1 MRKDSKKSNGL
12 IRLFVLAAIFCGILA
27 PMSMYAQ
34 SVGAKNATVK
44 GTVCDSNGELLM
56 GAGVVVKGTTNGC
69 ITDLDGNFTLEGV
82 SYPVTLVASFIGLT
96 EKEVTINSPAE
107 LPCAIVL
114 EADTNFLD
122 EVVVVGYGT
131 QKKVNLTGA
140 VGVVDGKELALRPV
154 NSAAQALQ
162 GADPSLLLTQKS
174 GSLEGDQYSVTI
186 RGAVSI
192 NSGSPLILIDGI
204 EGSLSQVNPND
215 IESVSVLKDASAC
228 AVYGAKASAGVV
240 LINTKNGKAG
250 DAKIS
255 YNGRVTL
262 ATNTTS
268 TDFITSGYD
277 HVTICNDFYKYFKGY
292 GAWTFSDEQ
301 IAMMKDRRYDVTE
314 HPDRPW
320 VIPDET
326 GTYTY
331 VYLGNFDWYDFIFKN
346 VRPETEHNI
355 SVRGGNDKVKYYVS
369 GRYLYKEGIFDNA
382 AEDTY
387 NSFSLRS
394 KIDAKMTKWLTY
406 SNSLSFERML
416 YAYGGFW
423 EQDGTAGNT
432 SNGIIWNLTQNVGPM
447 ITPWNPDG
455 TVNMYPGYMADA
467 TSPIFSGR
475 GGVFTDGRNWNK
487 RTSNYVTMTNRFTFD
502 IVKGLKFIAD
512 YTYRRRDNV
521 ESYRSLPTANS
532 YDNINKRL
540 YVNAGYSDGTFT
552 NGSVYDFYK
561 ESRYYQ
567 DGHIINAFLSYDET
581 FKGHHVAATAGANM
595 DDYKGSTLMAQQR
608 GSLSESLS
616 FIGLMQNEDGTNNI
630 EKASQSISSYRTL
643 GFFARAN
650 YDYKGK
656 YLLELS
662 GRYDGS
668 SRFPQ
673 NSRWGFFPSASAGWK
688 ISEESFF
695 QPLKSWWNMAKV
707 RVSYG
712 SLGNQQVSNY
722 YYWDTIKTGTLSML
736 LNGTSKT
743 SYAQATVPL
752 SSDLTWETV
761 VTKNLGLD
769 LGFLDNRLNVTADFY
784 MRDTKN
790 MLTQAMT
797 LPAVYGSSAPK
808 TNAADL
814 RTSGYEISVS
824 WRDGFKLAG
833 KPFQYGIAGS
843 LGDYTTVITKYENP
857 TKLLSDHFVGKR
869 LGDIWGYTTDGLF
882 ATDEEAA
889 AYATVVNDKNAN
901 KGVYAGVAPT
911 NVLMAG
917 DIKFVDVNGDGVI
930 NTGANT
936 YDDPGDR
943 KIIGN
948 SKPRYNYSFRGDFNW
963 MGIDFQMFL
972 QGVGKLDWMPDAN
985 CIYFWNTY
993 SYHRPTF
1000 IPKDFLEKC
1009 WSEEEGADN
1018 SKALYPRRRGRMA
1031 ASSYLVTNDYWI
1043 QDASYIRLKNLTVG
1057 YTLPLKSKNIEKVRF
1072 YFSGENLAY
1081 WSPMKK
1087 WTTTVDPEVATT
1099 SAYGDCLYPYAKTFS
1114 FGVDITF

>member
-12 IRLFVLAAIFCGILA
+12 LRLFVLAAIFCGILA

-416 YAYGGFW
+416 YA
-423 EQDGTAGNT
+423 
-432 SNGIIWNLTQNVGPM
+432 
-447 ITPWNPDG
+447 
-455 TVNMYPGYMADA
+455 
-467 TSPIFSGR
+467 
-475 GGVFTDGRNWNK
+475 
-487 RTSNYVTMTNRFTFD
+487 
-502 IVKGLKFIAD
+502 
-512 YTYRRRDNV
+512 
-521 ESYRSLPTANS
+521 
-532 YDNINKRL
+532 
-540 YVNAGYSDGTFT
+540 
-552 NGSVYDFYK
+552 
-561 ESRYYQ
+561 
-567 DGHIINAFLSYDET
+567 
-581 FKGHHVAATAGANM
+581 
-595 DDYKGSTLMAQQR
+595 
-608 GSLSESLS
+608 
-616 FIGLMQNEDGTNNI
+616 
-630 EKASQSISSYRTL
+630 
-643 GFFARAN
+643 
-650 YDYKGK
+650 
-656 YLLELS
+656 
-662 GRYDGS
+662 
-668 SRFPQ
+668 
-673 NSRWGFFPSASAGWK
+673 
-688 ISEESFF
+688 
-695 QPLKSWWNMAKV
+695 
-707 RVSYG
+707 
-712 SLGNQQVSNY
+712 
-722 YYWDTIKTGTLSML
+722 
-736 LNGTSKT
+736 
-743 SYAQATVPL
+743 
-752 SSDLTWETV
+752 
-761 VTKNLGLD
+761 
-769 LGFLDNRLNVTADFY
+769 
-784 MRDTKN
+784 
-790 MLTQAMT
+790 
-797 LPAVYGSSAPK
+797 
-808 TNAADL
+808 
-814 RTSGYEISVS
+814 
-824 WRDGFKLAG
+824 
-833 KPFQYGIAGS
+833 
-843 LGDYTTVITKYENP
+843 
-857 TKLLSDHFVGKR
+857 
-869 LGDIWGYTTDGLF
+869 
-882 ATDEEAA
+882 
-889 AYATVVNDKNAN
+889 
-901 KGVYAGVAPT
+901 
-911 NVLMAG
+911 
-917 DIKFVDVNGDGVI
+917 
-930 NTGANT
+930 
-936 YDDPGDR
+936 
-943 KIIGN
+943 
-948 SKPRYNYSFRGDFNW
+948 
-963 MGIDFQMFL
+963 
-972 QGVGKLDWMPDAN
+972 
-985 CIYFWNTY
+985 
-993 SYHRPTF
+993 
-1000 IPKDFLEKC
+1000 
-1009 WSEEEGADN
+1009 
-1018 SKALYPRRRGRMA
+1018 
-1031 ASSYLVTNDYWI
+1031 
-1043 QDASYIRLKNLTVG
+1043 
-1057 YTLPLKSKNIEKVRF
+1057 
-1072 YFSGENLAY
+1072 
-1081 WSPMKK
+1081 
-1087 WTTTVDPEVATT
+1087 
-1099 SAYGDCLYPYAKTFS
+1099 
-1114 FGVDITF
+1114 